1 MPGWMRPANLTPG
14 MWREEQL
21 IPSKSQIAF
30 ALVWFGLVPVSC
42 CWEKCFF
49 HLRLGVDLVQ
59 ESTCRLMSVTW
70 MGEGRRTIFLTSILF
85 REDASETPGMVL
97 KRLHILDVHDQD
109 ITGLRGLD
117 LEGSGQ
123 VMNLG

>member
-1 MPGWMRPANLTPG
+1 MD
-14 MWREEQL
+14 
-21 IPSKSQIAF
+21 
-30 ALVWFGLVPVSC
+30 GLP
-42 CWEKCFF
+42 
-49 HLRLGVDLVQ
+49 
-59 ESTCRLMSVTW
+59 
-70 MGEGRRTIFLTSILF
+70 LTSVLF
-85 REDASETPGMVL
+85 REDTSEAPRRVL